1 MPTRPLSDRP
11 DAGLAAADQPLAGFS
26 RRGFLALLPLALA
39 ACTSV
44 GTGGGL
50 EADAGGVNPAY
61 RLMYG
66 PQPDSPFPLAAVDLT
81 RIDPTYLRRNVDL
94 PGNIPNEPGRVVV
107 DPRNRFVYLV
117 EPGNR
122 ATRYGAGVGRE
133 GFAWNGGATI
143 RDKRPWPT
151 WTPPAAMVAR
161 DPNARPWAA
170 GMPGGPENPLGAR
183 ALYLYQGDRDT
194 LYRIHGTNQPWTIGT
209 AASSGC
215 IRMLNHDIVD
225 LYNRV
230 PVGTRVTVLG

>member
-1 MPTRPLSDRP
+1 MRSTDRLLP
-11 DAGLAAADQPLAGFS
+11 GTAGPVVAAGAPAGLS
-26 RRGFLALLPLALA
+26 RRSFIALLPLALA
-39 ACTSV
+39 ACTAS
-44 GTGGGL
+44 GTGEVAFDDGI
-50 EADAGGVNPAY
+50 DPFY

-66 PQPDSPFPLAAVDLT
+66 PQADTPFPIAAVDLT
-81 RIDPTYLRRNVDL
+81 RIDPTYLRRDVDL
-94 PGNIPNEPGRVVV
+94 PSYVPNEPGRVVV
-107 DPRNRFVYLV
+107 DPRNRFVFFV
-117 EPGNR
+117 QPGNR

-133 GFAWNGGATI
+133 GFAWNGGAAI

-151 WTPPAAMVAR
+151 WTPPPAMVAR

-183 ALYLYQGDRDT
+183 ALYLYQGNRDT

-230 PVGTRVTVLG
+230 PIGTRVTVLA